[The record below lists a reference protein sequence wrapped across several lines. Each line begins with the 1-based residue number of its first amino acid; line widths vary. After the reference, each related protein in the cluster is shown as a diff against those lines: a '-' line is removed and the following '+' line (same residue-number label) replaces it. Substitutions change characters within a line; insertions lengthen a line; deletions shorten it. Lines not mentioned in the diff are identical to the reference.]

1 MRRVELKERETRPV
15 SVLTPAASTSADM
28 FSRALRNEKK
38 NYVFQGNCKKKKFPC
53 KNLTQVLEGLVQ
65 TGQREL

>member
-38 NYVFQGNCKKKKFPC
+38 NYVFQGNCKKKKNFHA
-53 KNLTQVLEGLVQ
+53 KT
-65 TGQREL
+65 